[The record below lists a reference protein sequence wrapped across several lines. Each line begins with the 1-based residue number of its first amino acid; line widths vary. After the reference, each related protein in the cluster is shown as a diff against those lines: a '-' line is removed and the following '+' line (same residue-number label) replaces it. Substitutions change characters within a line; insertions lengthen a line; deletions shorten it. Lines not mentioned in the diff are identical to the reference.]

1 MRRYVGRIDRPIQVV
16 LVEGNTH
23 AQRVIAGE
31 LQKDPRI
38 DLRAIASSLQDVKRI
53 LAQQEFDVMLLD
65 LQLQSGQCL
74 DVIDQVK
81 QCMPL
86 VEVVATSIDDDE
98 ALAMLA
104 FEKGATGYLVKSS
117 WFVSYGDAILEVVHG
132 GAPVTASITRRLL
145 PRLRNGA
152 GARGARL
159 DGRASQGEEC
169 LTLREQE
176 VLQMVAK
183 GHTSAEVA
191 TELGISVQTANA
203 HLKNIYRK
211 LQVRSRAQAV
221 SKAIALGLL
230 LQARGAT
237 GA

>member
-1 MRRYVGRIDRPIQVV
+1 MRGYVGRIDRPIQVV

-152 GARGARL
+152 GAREHVSMAGLRKERSVL
-159 DGRASQGEEC
+159 PSASRRC
-169 LTLREQE
+169 CRWW
-176 VLQMVAK
+176 
-183 GHTSAEVA
+183 
-191 TELGISVQTANA
+191 
-203 HLKNIYRK
+203 R
-211 LQVRSRAQAV
+211 
-221 SKAIALGLL
+221 KAIPVLKWRRSWAS
-230 LQARGAT
+230 ACRRRT
-237 GA
+237 HT

>member
-1 MRRYVGRIDRPIQVV
+1 
-16 LVEGNTH
+16 
-23 AQRVIAGE
+23 
-31 LQKDPRI
+31 
-38 DLRAIASSLQDVKRI
+38 
-53 LAQQEFDVMLLD
+53 MLLD

-176 VLQMVAK
+176 VFEAPRDNSPTFSLISQQPSFAQIARDFLMP
-183 GHTSAEVA
+183 
-191 TELGISVQTANA
+191 TESC
-203 HLKNIYRK
+203 
-211 LQVRSRAQAV
+211 
-221 SKAIALGLL
+221 
-230 LQARGAT
+230 
-237 GA
+237 